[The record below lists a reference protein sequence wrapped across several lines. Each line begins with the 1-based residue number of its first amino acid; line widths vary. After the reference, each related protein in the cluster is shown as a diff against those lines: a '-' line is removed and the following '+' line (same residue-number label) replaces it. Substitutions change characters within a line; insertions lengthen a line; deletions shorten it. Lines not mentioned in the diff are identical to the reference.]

1 MRTLTRLAI
10 LVFVFSFTSC
20 GPPAEVVE
28 EVVMTDTTE
37 VESIVTSTGTTGVQ
51 QPSCTAADPDEYGN
65 VVNWCD
71 DGSNWWIDSDTGKRF
86 DMDASGNITTTE
98 AIDVKVTSLDTG
110 KRFDTDASGNTT
122 STEIIDDKVTS
133 LDTGSVVDLSESVL
147 PSSDWGRNPSVFSLS
162 SDFGDCAEQSGF
174 SVDKLSSQARAN
186 LELITGMNIADVTA
200 QDVSAVTQLDFADEN
215 FWEDE
220 FVRPAS
226 LVSYDGLEYLTCL
239 QWLGLG
245 YQQPP
250 LSRDFR
256 FLKSLTELR
265 YLDLSGTAFAHV
277 EFLLPLKKL
286 ETVIL
291 PYSFM
296 AVSDL
301 AKITSIR
308 RISAP
313 AAPSCNVESI
323 LNMPNLETVHLG
335 GKNSSGA
342 GSYQQWK
349 ELNEL
354 NRDFNVSL
362 VKVPNSPT
370 GRYLQLLVKGGAAAF
385 NPEPF
390 TPESANSYQDPQYVM
405 DIVQS
410 IYGVVEDD
418 YDVIVFVG
426 NVEAS
431 TASYLGQATQIS
443 NNIEGLGVPKWSI
456 AECYGSEGR
465 LRGVISLPSIGSL
478 WTVEEGSGSTLSHEM
493 LHLWGGADLLPF
505 IEDFEGEFTGGHWGV
520 SSANGLLGGFD
531 GNELETIDDGVYRTN
546 HFFGNGGGPED
557 FLSALELYMMGVLPV
572 SEVPDTIVFSGVS
585 KLNDDNTCEDYGY
598 EWWDGTC
605 FRATKQTSVSI
616 EDITDVVGERPYE
629 GELDISLLV
638 VAVSEEPLTDSEWA
652 RLDQHIS
659 RFVDTKPRDDL
670 CSEIFDT
677 CNNMWAA
684 SEGRIRLK

>member
-1 MRTLTRLAI
+1 MRISKRLAI
-10 LVFVFSFTSC
+10 LAFVFSFTSC

-122 STEIIDDKVTS
+122 STEIIDVKVTS
-133 LDTGSVVDLSESVL
+133 LDTGSVVDLSENTL
-147 PSSDWGRNPSVFSLS
+147 PALEWGRNPSIFSIS
-162 SDFGDCAEQSGF
+162 SDSGDCAEQSGF
-174 SVDKLSSQARAN
+174 LVDKLSSQARAN

-265 YLDLSGTAFAHV
+265 YLDLSGTAFAHA

-291 PYSFM
+291 PYSFRG
-296 AVSDL
+296 VSDL

-313 AAPSCNVESI
+313 AAPSCNIESI
-323 LNMPNLETVHLG
+323 LNMPNLETVLLG

-362 VKVPNSPT
+362 ATVSNSPS

-390 TPESANSYQDPQYVM
+390 TPESANSYQDSQYVM
-405 DIVQS
+405 DVVQS
-410 IYGVVEDD
+410 IYDVVEDD

-426 NVEAS
+426 NVEDS
-431 TASYLGQATQIS
+431 TASYTGQATQIS
-443 NNIEGLGVPKWSI
+443 NNVEGLGVPIWST

-478 WTVEEGSGSTLSHEM
+478 WTKELGSGSTLAHEM

-531 GNELETIDDGVYRTN
+531 AKDLETIDAGVYRTN
-546 HFFGNGGGPED
+546 YFFGNGGGPELS
-557 FLSALELYMMGVLPV
+557 LSALELYMMGVLPV

-585 KLNDDNTCEDYGY
+585 KLNEDNTCEDYGY

-638 VAVSEEPLTDSEWA
+638 VAVSEEPLTDSEWS

-670 CSEIFDT
+670 CSETMET

-684 SEGRIRLK
+684 SEGKIRFK

>member
-1 MRTLTRLAI
+1 MNALPKKKRSYNMRFMCTSTKLGILA
-10 LVFVFSFTSC
+10 FVFSLTSC
-20 GPPAEVVE
+20 GPTAEVVE
-28 EVVMTDTTE
+28 EVVMTDTAE
-37 VESIVTSTGTTGVQ
+37 VESTVTSTSTTGVQ
-51 QPSCTAADPDEYGN
+51 QPSCTAADPDEFGN

-71 DGSNWWIDSDTGKRF
+71 DGSHWWIGSDTGR
-86 DMDASGNITTTE
+86 
-98 AIDVKVTSLDTG
+98 
-110 KRFDTDASGNTT
+110 RYDTDASGNTT
-122 STEIIDDKVTS
+122 TTKTIDVKEASTN
-133 LDTGSVVDLSESVL
+133 TGHIVDLSESVV
-147 PSSDWGRNPSVFSLS
+147 PSSDWGRNPSIFSVS
-162 SDFGDCAEQSGF
+162 SISGDCAEQSGF
-174 SVDKLSSQARAN
+174 SVDKLSSKARAN

-200 QDVSAVTQLDFADEN
+200 QDLSAVTQLDFADDH
-215 FWEDE
+215 WWQDE

-226 LVSYDGLEYLTCL
+226 LVSYDGLQYLTCL

-245 YQQPP
+245 YQQPA

-286 ETVIL
+286 ETVAL

-313 AAPSCNVESI
+313 AAPSCNIESV
-323 LNMPNLETVHLG
+323 LNMPNLETVLLG

-342 GSYQQWK
+342 GSYHQWK
-349 ELNEL
+349 ELDEL
-354 NRDFNVSL
+354 NRDFDVSFAT
-362 VKVPNSPT
+362 VSNSPS
-370 GRYLQLLVKGGAAAF
+370 GRYLQLLVKGGAQAF

-405 DIVQS
+405 DVVQS
-410 IYGVVEDD
+410 IYDVVEDD

-426 NVEAS
+426 NVETS
-431 TASYLGQATQIS
+431 TASYAGQATQIS
-443 NNIEGLGVPKWSI
+443 NNIEGLGAPIWST

-478 WTVEEGSGSTLSHEM
+478 WTEELGTGTTLIHEI
-493 LHLWGGADLLPF
+493 LHLWGGADLLPV
-505 IEDFEGEFTGGHWGV
+505 IEDFEGEFSSGHWGV
-520 SSANGLLGGFD
+520 SSANGQLGGFD
-531 GNELETIDDGVYRTN
+531 AKDLETIDDGVYRTN
-546 HFFGNGGGPED
+546 LFWHDNGPD
-557 FLSALELYMMGVLPV
+557 RSLSALELYMMGVLPV

-598 EWWDGTC
+598 EGWDGTC
-605 FRATKQTSVSI
+605 FRATEQNSVSI
-616 EDITDVVGERPYE
+616 EDITDVFGERPYE

-638 VAVSEEPLTDSEWA
+638 VAVSEEPLTDSEWS

-659 RFVDTKPRDDL
+659 WFVDTKSRDDL
-670 CSEIFDT
+670 CDKTLDT
-677 CNNMWAA
+677 CKNMWAA
-684 SEGRIRLK
+684 SEGKIRLR